1 MVMSEKTP
9 VKIVK
14 SHKAPKEPGRYYRL
28 LCMTGKNKGLSYFIN
43 SKRIVMGRSDKADV
57 QVIDGK
63 SSREHAELAL
73 VGDQYVLTDLGSQ
86 NGVIVNDLKVSQH
99 RLADNDKIIIGQTVY
114 KYNQIKVEKA
124 ELPVAVEEED
134 DLEEYE
140 EEEEETTSKKSK
152 KKPKK
157 KKNNMVLILVA
168 VLGAVFL
175 LPDDGGQK
183 QKPKK
188 SGQAIGDVKPER
200 IALSDPRNNEI
211 EDRDVRDKLRA
222 FIHRGQREYRE
233 GNYFRA
239 IEQFELALILVP
251 NHVDASFYL
260 RKTKESL
267 KEYLESIKAKAQQD
281 QDALKYRSS
290 LNQYCAIIS
299 FLQDYPEDERYKEA
313 EKQIELLEE
322 KLGLEKG
329 EFKCY

>member
-1 MVMSEKTP
+1 MVMSEKMP

-14 SHKAPKEPGRYYRL
+14 TLKAPKEPGKHYRL

-57 QVIDGK
+57 QVLDGK

-114 KYNQIKVEKA
+114 KYNQIEVKKA
-124 ELPVAVEEED
+124 ELPAVVDDNEIEEF
-134 DLEEYE
+134 E
-140 EEEEETTSKKSK
+140 EEEEEKTKKGK

-157 KKNNMVLILVA
+157 KKNNMVIILVA
-168 VLGAVFL
+168 VLAVVFL
-175 LPDDGGQK
+175 LPEDNDSGSNQK
-183 QKPKK
+183 RKGTALGSVQREK
-188 SGQAIGDVKPER
+188 
-200 IALSDPRNNEI
+200 IALSDPRNN
-211 EDRDVRDKLRA
+211 DVQDKDVRDKLRA

-260 RKTKESL
+260 RKTRESL
-267 KEYLESIKAKAQQD
+267 KEYLKSIKDKAQQD
-281 QDALKYRSS
+281 QDALKYTSA

-322 KLGLEKG
+322 KIGLEKG

>member
-1 MVMSEKTP
+1 MVMTDKMP

-14 SHKAPKEPGRYYRL
+14 SMKAPKEPGNHYRL

-43 SKRIVMGRSDKADV
+43 SKRIVLGRSDKAHI
-57 QVIDGK
+57 QVLDGK

-73 VGDQYVLTDLGSQ
+73 VGDGYVLTDLGSQ
-86 NGVIVNDLKVSQH
+86 NGVVVNDLKVSQH
-99 RLADNDKIIIGQTVY
+99 RLVDNDKIIIGATVY
-114 KYNQIKVEKA
+114 KYNQIQVEKSDLPA
-124 ELPVAVEEED
+124 VVDEDSDIELF
-134 DLEEYE
+134 E
-140 EEEEETTSKKSK
+140 EEEEKSK
-152 KKPKK
+152 KGKK
-157 KKNNMVLILVA
+157 KAKGKKNNKIMILVA
-168 VLGAVFL
+168 VLAVVFL
-175 LPDDGGQK
+175 LPEDDGGGEK
-183 QKPKK
+183 NRKRKT
-188 SGQAIGDVKPER
+188 GIGAVAREK

-211 EDRDVRDKLRA
+211 QDKDVRDKLKA

-267 KEYLESIKAKAQQD
+267 KDYLKSIKDKAQQD
-281 QDALKYRSS
+281 QDALKYTSA

-322 KLGLEKG
+322 KLGYEKG

>member
-1 MVMSEKTP
+1 MVMTEKMP

-14 SHKAPKEPGRYYRL
+14 TLKAPKEPGNHYRL

-43 SKRIVMGRSDKADV
+43 SKRVVLGRSDKADI
-57 QVIDGK
+57 QVLDGK

-73 VGDQYVLTDLGSQ
+73 VGDDYVLTDLGSQ
-86 NGVIVNDLKVSQH
+86 NGVVVNDLKVSQH
-99 RLADNDKIIIGQTVY
+99 RLVDNDKIIIGATVY
-114 KYNQIKVEKA
+114 KYNQIQVKKA
-124 ELPVAVEEED
+124 DLPTTVD
-134 DLEEYE
+134 DNDEIEEYE
-140 EEEEETTSKKSK
+140 EEEEKPNKKSK
-152 KKPKK
+152 KKGKD
-157 KKNNMVLILVA
+157 KKNNKIFILVGVLA
-168 VLGAVFL
+168 VVFL
-175 LPDDGGQK
+175 LPDDGGDT
-183 QKPKK
+183 KK
-188 SGQAIGDVKPER
+188 NKKRKTGLGTVAREK

-211 EDRDVRDKLRA
+211 EDKDVRDKLKA

-260 RKTKESL
+260 RKTRESL
-267 KEYLESIKAKAQQD
+267 KEYLKSIKEKAQQD
-281 QDALKYRSS
+281 QDALKFTSA

-322 KLGLEKG
+322 KMGYEKG

>member
-1 MVMSEKTP
+1 MVMSEKAP

-14 SHKAPKEPGRYYRL
+14 SHKPPKEPGRYYRL

-57 QVIDGK
+57 QVLDGK

-73 VGDQYVLTDLGSQ
+73 VGDQYVLSDLGSQ

-114 KYNQIKVEKA
+114 KYNQIQVDKA
-124 ELPVAVEEED
+124 ELPVAVDDED
-134 DLEEYE
+134 ELEEYE
-140 EEEEETTSKKSK
+140 EEEEETPKKGK

-168 VLGAVFL
+168 VLAAVFL
-175 LPDDGGQK
+175 LPDDGDN
-183 QKPKK
+183 KPANKK
-188 SGQAIGDVKPER
+188 GKRAVGDVTREK

-211 EDRDVRDKLRA
+211 EDKDVRDKLKA

-281 QDALKYRSS
+281 QDALKYQSA

-322 KLGLEKG
+322 KIGLEKG